1 MSCCGRPPTPA
12 RDPRGT
18 PSTDRQPARP
28 AERREVAPLV
38 RLRYVGTTS
47 ALVTGPAIGFLA
59 RAVGLTGA
67 LSLVGAAGLVITL
80 LGPRLGSSA

>member
-28 AERREVAPLV
+28 AERREVAPRV

-47 ALVTGPAIGFLA
+47 ALVTGPATRQTYAFSTLQPAQLVDA
-59 RAVGLTGA
+59 RDSIAMLRT
-67 LSLVGAAGLVITL
+67 
-80 LGPRLGSSA
+80 RLFVRTP